1 MISYSNRYS
10 KIRKRLNQNEL
21 VILDGGVGTELQ
33 KRGIEMDESWCGTAS
48 RNTEIL
54 KQVHLDYI
62 KAGAQVITTNTYAS
76 SRLLLDAAGVGKDF
90 EEINLKAIGAAKAAR
105 DEGFDEIADWF
116 ETLAKAERSHANR
129 FTKALEAMA

>member
-10 KIRKRLNQNEL
+10 KIRERLNQNEL

-76 SRLLLDAAGVGKDF
+76 SRLLLDAAGC
-90 EEINLKAIGAAKAAR
+90 
-105 DEGFDEIADWF
+105 W
-116 ETLAKAERSHANR
+116 
-129 FTKALEAMA
+129 